1 MLRRLTTAAAGAAAL
16 TLLVPIG
23 AFAHPD
29 HGGDAGG
36 GELFPGEGVQVE
48 GDKQDS
54 GDAGHL
60 DPVSYGVDL
69 VGKGEVGPTGAGN
82 DGRVADVY
90 AYGDYAYLTAFR
102 EPVCEGGVFVM
113 DTSDLTKPTEIP
125 ESFMPTS
132 LGSYAGEGL
141 QVITIGDRDVLMH
154 QNETCPGATP
164 APGTSG
170 GINLWDVTD
179 PLDPQLIAA
188 HQGDTDGGDTANT
201 VHSFYAWTDKK
212 TGATYVSLVD
222 NEETTDV
229 DILDISDPAAPVMVN
244 DTLDMVDLFAVDQET
259 PTGLTSIFGHDMDVQ
274 KFGSKY
280 VMSLGYWDG
289 GYIILDVT
297 DPRPGQVKLIAESD
311 YGVFDEER
319 LARGVEI
326 SPEGNA
332 HQSEISPNGKF
343 LIGTDED
350 FNPFRIV
357 ATIDSGPFAG
367 TEFSAVQAGDTPAIS
382 EAVSITGT
390 TTYVGRACAVSEG
403 AVLAPVTGGTALIE
417 RGVCGFQEKL
427 DAITAAGYDSGIV
440 FNNARAGCDGF
451 VNMLAASD
459 TVPLVFVNRTTGLQ
473 LLGVQAAAG
482 TECTTAS
489 PATGAASAD
498 VTIEAIF
505 DGWGYVRLFS
515 TNIPRSPKVT
525 TGSITP
531 IDTYAIE
538 ESQDPK
544 YATGFGDL
552 SVHEVAIDPERRLA
566 YLSYYSGGFR
576 VVEYGKGGLKEV
588 GAFIDEG
595 GSNFWGVEVIERDGE
610 TFVLASDRDYGLY
623 VFQAP

>member
-1 MLRRLTTAAAGAAAL
+1 MRRRLTTAAAGAAAL
-16 TLLVPIG
+16 TLLVPAG

-29 HGGDAGG
+29 HGGDLSGR
-36 GELFPGEGVQVE
+36 ELFPGEGVQIE

-113 DTSDLTKPTEIP
+113 DISDLTNPTEIP

-132 LGSYAGEGL
+132 VGSYAGEGV
-141 QVITIGDRDVLMH
+141 QVIEIDGRDVLIH

-164 APGTSG
+164 DPGTSG
-170 GINLWDVTD
+170 GVNLWDVTD
-179 PLDPQLIAA
+179 PLNPEPIAT
-188 HQGDTDGGDTANT
+188 HQGDTDGGATANT
-201 VHSFYAWTDKK
+201 VHSFYAWTDRR
-212 TGATYVSLVD
+212 GSTYISLVD
-222 NEETTDV
+222 NEEPADI
-229 DILDISDPAAPVMVN
+229 DILDISDPANPVMVN
-244 DTLDMVDLFAVDQET
+244 DTLDLVELFGVDQDE
-259 PTGLTSIFGHDMDVQ
+259 PAGLTSIFSHDMDVQ

-280 VMSLGYWDG
+280 VMNVGYWDG
-289 GYIILDVT
+289 GYVILDVT
-297 DPRPGQVKLIAESD
+297 DPRPGKVTLIAESD
-311 YGVFDEER
+311 FGVFDEER
-319 LARGVEI
+319 LARGQQI

-332 HQSEISPNGKF
+332 HQSEISPDGKF

-350 FNPFRIV
+350 FNPFRII

-367 TEFSAVQAGDTPAIS
+367 TEFRAVQAGGTPAIS
-382 EAVSITGT
+382 EDVSISGT
-390 TTYVGRACAVSEG
+390 TTYVGQACTA
-403 AVLAPVTGGTALIE
+403 LAPVDGGTAVIE
-417 RGVCGFQEKL
+417 RGVCSFQVKL

-440 FNNARAGCDGF
+440 FNSANVTCEGF
-451 VNMLAASD
+451 VNMLADSE
-459 TVPLVFVNRTTGLQ
+459 TVPFVFVNRTTGLQ
-473 LLGVQAAAG
+473 LLGVSTTSETVCTTAAPAAG
-482 TECTTAS
+482 T
-489 PATGAASAD
+489 ASAD
-498 VTIEAIF
+498 VTIQSVF

-515 TNIPRSPKVT
+515 TDIPRSPKKT
-525 TGSITP
+525 TGSITQ

-538 ESQDPK
+538 ESQDPA
-544 YATGFGDL
+544 YGTGFGDL
-552 SVHEVAIDPERRLA
+552 SVHEVAIDPNRRLA

-576 VVEYGKGGLKEV
+576 VVEYGKKGLTEV

-610 TFVLASDRDYGLY
+610 TYVLASDRDYGLY

>member
-16 TLLVPIG
+16 TLLVPVG

-29 HGGDAGG
+29 HGGDISGR
-36 GELFPGEGVQVE
+36 ELFPGEGVRVE

-69 VGKGEVGPTGAGN
+69 VGKGEVSPTGAGN

-113 DTSDLTKPTEIP
+113 DISDLSNPTEIP
-125 ESFMPTS
+125 ESFIPTTP
-132 LGSYAGEGL
+132 GSYAGEGV
-141 QVITIGDRDVLMH
+141 QVIEIAGRDVLIH

-179 PLDPQLIAA
+179 PLNPEPIAT
-188 HQGDTDGGDTANT
+188 HQGDKDGGATANT
-201 VHSFYAWTDKK
+201 VHSFYAWTDRR
-212 TGATYVSLVD
+212 GSTYISLVD
-222 NEETTDV
+222 NEETADI
-229 DILDISDPAAPVMVN
+229 DILDISDPANPVMVN
-244 DTLDMVDLFAVDQET
+244 DTLDLVELFGVDQEN
-259 PTGLTSIFGHDMDVQ
+259 PAGLTSIFSHDMDVQ

-280 VMSLGYWDG
+280 VMNVGYWDG
-289 GYIILDVT
+289 GYAILDVT
-297 DPRPGQVKLIAESD
+297 DPRPGKVTLIAESD
-311 YGVFDEER
+311 FGVFDEER
-319 LARGVEI
+319 LARGQQI

-332 HQSEISPNGKF
+332 HQSEISPDGKF

-350 FNPFRIV
+350 FNPFRII

-367 TEFSAVQAGDTPAIS
+367 TEFRAAQAGGTPAIS
-382 EAVSITGT
+382 EDVSISGT
-390 TTYVGRACAVSEG
+390 STYVGQACTA
-403 AVLAPVTGGTALIE
+403 LAPVDGGTAVIE
-417 RGVCGFQEKL
+417 RGVCSFQVKL

-440 FNNARAGCDGF
+440 FNSANATCEGF
-451 VNMLAASD
+451 VNMLAASE
-459 TVPLVFVNRTTGLQ
+459 TVPFVFVNRTTGLQ
-473 LLGVQAAAG
+473 LLGVSTTSETVCTTAAPAAG
-482 TECTTAS
+482 T
-489 PATGAASAD
+489 ASAD
-498 VTIEAIF
+498 VTIQSVF

-515 TNIPRSPKVT
+515 TDIPRSPKKT
-525 TGSITP
+525 TGSITQ

-538 ESQDPK
+538 ESQDPA
-544 YATGFGDL
+544 YGTGFGDL

-576 VVEYGKGGLKEV
+576 VVEYGKKGLTEV

-610 TFVLASDRDYGLY
+610 TYVLASDRDYGLY